1 MNILYERKIKRS
13 YYFQKKIKAL
23 VKKQSGSYIKSNEVT
38 MARIVPPI
46 NFTNSVKIEL
56 KDNSALAIPCDGD
69 ASVHA
74 NLVIEC
80 VEKQGIDPQ
89 GK

>member
-1 MNILYERKIKRS
+1 
-13 YYFQKKIKAL
+13 
-23 VKKQSGSYIKSNEVT
+23 

-46 NFTNSVKIEL
+46 NFTNSLKIEL
-56 KDNSALAIPCDGD
+56 KDNSPLAIPCDGD

-80 VEKQGIDPQ
+80 VEKQGINPW